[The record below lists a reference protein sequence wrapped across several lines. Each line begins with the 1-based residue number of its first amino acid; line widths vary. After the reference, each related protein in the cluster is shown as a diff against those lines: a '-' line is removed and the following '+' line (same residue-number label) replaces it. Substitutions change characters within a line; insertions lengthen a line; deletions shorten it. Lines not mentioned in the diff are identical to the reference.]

1 MPYIFLKNIIDS
13 VISNFICPDCSNK
26 TSAEYLNI
34 NWMSSR
40 GLDIHITCSVCGTHS
55 HLAAEVNTMA
65 SELLNGEN
73 GNKFFEEFIKN
84 GWSLGANM
92 INKLPQ
98 KNPKGINAEDIAKID
113 EDIKNAKSIED
124 LMK

>member
-1 MPYIFLKNIIDS
+1 MPYIFLKNIIES
-13 VISNFICPDCSNK
+13 VINNYVCPDCGSK
-26 TSAEYLNI
+26 TSAEFLNI
-34 NWMSSR
+34 TGMSSR
-40 GLDIHITCSVCGTHS
+40 GLDIHLTCSVCGIHS
-55 HLAAEVNTMA
+55 HLSAEVNTMA

-84 GWSLGANM
+84 GGTLWAKM
-92 INKLPQ
+92 INKKDPNS
-98 KNPKGINAEDIAKID
+98 KWINAEDIAKID